1 MLKLNVEKRLGAFRL
16 KAQLEASNELL
27 VLMGPS
33 GAGKS
38 TILNLVAGL
47 LVPDA
52 GRIVCNGQVFFQDRP
67 QLIMLPVN
75 RRKVGYVF
83 QKPALFPHLDVFDNI
98 VYGLDRLG
106 RRQAQA
112 QVRDLLRLLRLE
124 GLEHRSVGQL
134 SGGQAQRV
142 ALARSLI
149 IEPRVLL
156 LDEPLSALDNII
168 ANKLRMD
175 LVRVRRQFQ
184 VPTLM
189 VTHSL
194 EEAFMLGDRIAVIDD
209 GRVLQVGS
217 REEVFYRPANRQV
230 ARFVGM
236 KNIFTGRVVAA
247 HPQVGLEVQG
257 EKFAAQLP
265 YAELQPGREI
275 CFGIRP
281 EDILLLPDKKA
292 HPGAPK
298 ANALRV
304 RVVECL
310 PEGALYRVFLQ
321 CSGDSYDL
329 EMLIPRHATEKYH
342 LGIGQWCQVC
352 LPPESIHLISD

>member
-1 MLKLNVEKRLGAFRL
+1 MLKLEVEKRLGSFRL
-16 KAQLEASNELL
+16 KANLEVGNELL

-47 LVPDA
+47 LTPDA
-52 GRIVCNGQVFFQDRP
+52 GRIVCDDQVFFADEP
-67 QLIMLPVN
+67 DPVMLPVH
-75 RRKVGYVF
+75 RRRVGYVF
-83 QKPALFPHLDVFDNI
+83 QKPALFPHLDVFGNI
-98 VYGLDRLG
+98 VYGLSRQG
-106 RRQAQA
+106 RRQVEGK
-112 QVRDLLRLLRLE
+112 VRELLQLLRLE
-124 GLEHRSVGQL
+124 GLEHRSVDQL

-142 ALARSLI
+142 ALARALI

-194 EEAFMLGDRIAVIDD
+194 EEAFMLGDRVAVVVD

-217 REEVFYRPANRQV
+217 REEVFYRPNNRQV

-236 KNIFTGRVVAA
+236 KNIFDGQVLSA
-247 HPQVGLEVQG
+247 HPQIGLKVRG
-257 EKFAAQLP
+257 EKFTVELP
-265 YAELQPGREI
+265 YAELPPGREV

-281 EDILLLPDKKA
+281 EDILLLPERKSN
-292 HPGAPK
+292 PEAPK
-298 ANALRV
+298 PNTLRA
-304 RVVECL
+304 RIVECL

-321 CSGDSYDL
+321 CSGGSYDL
-329 EMLIPRHATEKYH
+329 EMLIPRHASEKYH
-342 LGIGQWCQVC
+342 LAIGQWCQVC
-352 LPPESIHLISD
+352 LPPESIHLIS